1 MLDSDFTLTTL
12 LGKGVFGEVYLTSK
26 KGSSIK
32 YATKKLDKE
41 KYSKNQKA
49 KKYLDNEID
58 ILKAID
64 HPNIVKLIDIQETL
78 QHCFIV
84 TEFCNGGSLS
94 NCLEKYQQKHKKA
107 FPEEIVQYLMRQI
120 MDAICYL
127 HDKKILH
134 RDLKSDNILINY
146 DDENDRIKNNIIKG
160 TVKIIDFGFAR
171 YLKKEELAYSALG
184 SPINM
189 DPGILKKL
197 NKLSDYKDYGYD
209 EKADI
214 WSLGTICY
222 ELLVGKN
229 AYDSKSMKE
238 LLIKIQ
244 QGNYSLPITLSKE
257 AISFL
262 NCMLQFDPKKRLS
275 ARKLCHHKF
284 LKNDTKTFTK
294 VDLKEV
300 KGLVEGKKIRLNYKD
315 NQIIW
320 DIFGDGII
328 ESDDEET
335 DSEDENDVEFK
346 EKKSVAEIFNS
357 LTDNV
362 FENKN
367 NKNIKKQKSER
378 KKDTLE
384 DMFWKAFD
392 EINSNS
398 ISIQPKFAPFIPG
411 IESNIS
417 NINII

>member
-1 MLDSDFTLTTL
+1 MLDSDFTLKTL

-26 KGSSIK
+26 KGSSKK

-41 KYSKNQKA
+41 KYTKNPKA

-64 HPNIVKLIDIQETL
+64 HPNIIKLIDIQETL
-78 QHCFIV
+78 QYCFIV
-84 TEFCNGGSLS
+84 TEFCNGGSLT

-146 DDENDRIKNNIIKG
+146 DDENDRRNNNIIKG
-160 TVKIIDFGFAR
+160 TIKIIDFGFAR
-171 YLKKEELAYSALG
+171 YLKKEELAFSALG

-197 NKLSDYKDYGYD
+197 NKVSDYKEYGYD

-238 LLIKIQ
+238 LLIKID

-262 NCMLQFDPKKRLS
+262 NCMLQFDPKKRLN

-284 LKNDTKTFTK
+284 LKNDIKTFTK
-294 VDLKEV
+294 INLNEV
-300 KGLVEGKKIRLNYKD
+300 KGKVKGKKLQVNSIVN
-315 NQIIW
+315 NTIW
-320 DIFGDGII
+320 DIFGDGIM
-328 ESDDEET
+328 ESIMEET
-335 DSEDENDVEFK
+335 DGENEDDVDFQ

-357 LTDNV
+357 LTDTV
-362 FENKN
+362 FQNDNK
-367 NKNIKKQKSER
+367 KIKKPKSER
-378 KKDTLE
+378 KKDTLD

-392 EINSNS
+392 EINTNS

-411 IESNIS
+411 IESKIA

>member
-1 MLDSDFTLTTL
+1 MLDSDFTLTKP
-12 LGKGVFGEVYLTSK
+12 LGKGVFGEVFLTSK

-197 NKLSDYKDYGYD
+197 NK
-209 EKADI
+209 
-214 WSLGTICY
+214 
-222 ELLVGKN
+222 
-229 AYDSKSMKE
+229 
-238 LLIKIQ
+238 
-244 QGNYSLPITLSKE
+244 
-257 AISFL
+257 
-262 NCMLQFDPKKRLS
+262 
-275 ARKLCHHKF
+275 
-284 LKNDTKTFTK
+284 
-294 VDLKEV
+294 
-300 KGLVEGKKIRLNYKD
+300 
-315 NQIIW
+315 
-320 DIFGDGII
+320 
-328 ESDDEET
+328 
-335 DSEDENDVEFK
+335 
-346 EKKSVAEIFNS
+346 
-357 LTDNV
+357 
-362 FENKN
+362 
-367 NKNIKKQKSER
+367 
-378 KKDTLE
+378 
-384 DMFWKAFD
+384 
-392 EINSNS
+392 
-398 ISIQPKFAPFIPG
+398 
-411 IESNIS
+411 
-417 NINII
+417 